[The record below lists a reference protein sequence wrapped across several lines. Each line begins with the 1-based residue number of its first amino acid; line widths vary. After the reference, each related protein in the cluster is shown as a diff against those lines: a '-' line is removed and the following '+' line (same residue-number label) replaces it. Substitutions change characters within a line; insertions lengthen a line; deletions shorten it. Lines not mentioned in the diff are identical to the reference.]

1 MHMIQFIRPQPRF
14 QIPVSR
20 IAGWLAG
27 CSPELVEMSQFIRSA
42 TFERLRMC
50 VHENA
55 HQQIPERCS
64 GLSIFQ
70 FRSFALERF
79 QCSHTELHYVG
90 AKTQFPH
97 RESQSSTGRLD
108 GRAAHSSALVCVG
121 RLWILPS
128 PPTRPYVKIQTHK
141 SQHALHWKTSLSQ
154 QFTTFRHCKFQVESR
169 KDHVCK

>member
-1 MHMIQFIRPQPRF
+1 MHMFQFIRPQPRF

-70 FRSFALERF
+70 FRSFALAKF
-79 QCSHTELHYVG
+79 QCSSQSYIMWGQKPNFHTENLKVAPGVWMEGRQIPERWFVSADSGFCRPLPQGLTSKSRPINHNMRSTGKLHY
-90 AKTQFPH
+90 
-97 RESQSSTGRLD
+97 
-108 GRAAHSSALVCVG
+108 HSSL
-121 RLWILPS
+121 
-128 PPTRPYVKIQTHK
+128 
-141 SQHALHWKTSLSQ
+141 
-154 QFTTFRHCKFQVESR
+154 
-169 KDHVCK
+169 